1 MQDDHDPWND
11 PLSQPEP
18 THEPADQCALD
29 FDLECVTCGY
39 NLRGAKPTGACPE
52 CGTPVETTLRPDLLH
67 QADIGW
73 LADLK
78 KGSHW
83 LVIGVVLSLLMIPVG
98 MITGIVSAMGLG
110 AQSSSAMPIG
120 ALVPLTI
127 LGLGV
132 SITYSVGVWF
142 LTKPEPDRATD
153 HTSRKIARWLILPG
167 LIIGLFA
174 EFFNIVGTPSAVLV
188 GATIDTITTIVVLI
202 GFLAGMLYLRT
213 LANRIPEPSLAK
225 QTTTVY
231 WGNLITMSIFILFG
245 IGAAIFANTP
255 GNSSAPTGLEAG
267 IGLLMCPM
275 AIALLVFF
283 IWWIVLMFRYRS
295 RFAQAHH
302 TAISLPR

>member
-1 MQDDHDPWND
+1 MQEDQDPWNA

-18 THEPADQCALD
+18 THEPADQHALD
-29 FDLECVTCGY
+29 FDLACVTCGY
-39 NLRGAKPTGACPE
+39 NLRGARPTGACPE

-83 LVIGVVLSLLMIPVG
+83 LVIAIVLSLLMIPVG
-98 MITGIVSAMGLG
+98 MIIGIVSTAGSIG
-110 AQSSSAMPIG
+110 QGRAMPIS

-127 LGLGV
+127 LGLGAF
-132 SITYSVGVWF
+132 ITYCVGVWF
-142 LTKPEPDRATD
+142 LTKPEPHRATD
-153 HTSRKIARWLILPG
+153 HTSRKIARWLILTG
-167 LIIGLFA
+167 TIIGLPT
-174 EFFNIVGTPSAVLV
+174 EFINAIGTPSALLV
-188 GATIDTITTIVVLI
+188 GATFDAISSIIMLI
-202 GFLAGMLYLRT
+202 GSLAGMLYLRT

-225 QTTTVY
+225 QTTAVY
-231 WGNLITMSIFILFG
+231 WGNLVTMSIFILFG
-245 IGAAIFANTP
+245 IGAAIYANTQ
-255 GNSSAPTGLEAG
+255 GNSSATTGFEAG

-283 IWWIVLMFRYRS
+283 IWSIVLMFRYRN

-302 TAISLPR
+302 IATNRPR